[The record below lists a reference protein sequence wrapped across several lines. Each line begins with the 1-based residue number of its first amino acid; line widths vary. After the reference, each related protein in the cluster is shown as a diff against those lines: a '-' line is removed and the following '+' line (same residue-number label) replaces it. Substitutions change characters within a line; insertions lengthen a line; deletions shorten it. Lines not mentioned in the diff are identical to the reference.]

1 MRASATDDYLWIWGG
16 ALVFLGV
23 ASLVVHPDFAVGDG
37 VTEERFLGTFE
48 TNGWHGV
55 AGLLTGLVA
64 LTSVRWRIRMRE
76 AALLVA
82 VAGGILPAF
91 AFFLSGDDT
100 VAFGLIPVDIADAV
114 SLHLV
119 PGLAGVGA
127 VVVDGLR
134 SRSGGQ
140 GASPPVSGG

>member
-1 MRASATDDYLWIWGG
+1 MRTSATDDYLWIWGG

-23 ASLVVHPDFAVGDG
+23 ASLIVHPDFAVGDG
-37 VTEERFLGTFE
+37 VTEEKFLGAIE

-64 LTSVRWRIRMRE
+64 LVSVWRRIKVRE

-100 VAFGLIPVDIADAV
+100 AAFGLIPVDIADAV

-119 PGLAGVGA
+119 PGLVGLGVVA
-127 VVVDGLR
+127 FDAR
-134 SRSGGQ
+134 RRAAH
-140 GASPPVSGG
+140 ASSSVPGR